1 MKNLEAIAPRIAD
14 ARTDIIELLKPLP
27 KPKPII
33 HVVTCNPPLV
43 VLNCEQKPPPK
54 HEIIIEHEAA
64 PAPAVK
70 EVPVV
75 EKEIPVVEVEEEKPA
90 KKEKKKKKKEK

>member
-1 MKNLEAIAPRIAD
+1 MVSKGPELGAIQNKMRTLELIAPRISD

-43 VLNCEQKPPPK
+43 VIDCE
-54 HEIIIEHEAA
+54 
-64 PAPAVK
+64 
-70 EVPVV
+70 
-75 EKEIPVVEVEEEKPA
+75 
-90 KKEKKKKKKEK
+90 

>member
-1 MKNLEAIAPRIAD
+1 MKKLEVIAPRIAD

-43 VLNCEQKPPPK
+43 VVDCEKEPPK
-54 HEIIIEHEAA
+54 HEIVIEQE
-64 PAPAVK
+64 PPK
-70 EVPVV
+70 PEVVV
-75 EKEIPVVEVEEEKPA
+75 EHVPVEEEKP
-90 KKEKKKKKKEK
+90 KKVV